1 MSTAAAIT
9 VIGSVGV
16 FPSRAF
22 LPAFVTSCLLRFGHE
37 LPLLGGTE
45 FLTNLHATTADSASW
60 FTHDLTLTVLL
71 VLSLLELWAVENPDL
86 RQLMDP
92 IESGLKALTAFL
104 SATGVLSATDAATA
118 QAIQGLPWVDA
129 ALPVVAAGGVFGIAR
144 TRRVVWETLTEMD
157 PDDSMGLQALLA
169 RIETFWVLS
178 AFLILVLIPWA
189 LILAAGLIFWALN
202 RIERRTRERIE
213 ESRLTCR
220 SCDADAYR
228 SAPHCPSCDAQMDAP
243 CAVGVFGQDLA
254 TQSARLTRHDLDLL
268 MKSRCGHCATPLR
281 ARTPH
286 QHCDRCG
293 RKPFPGREAIQRYAA
308 DIDSRRIPTLVLCG
322 VLCLLP
328 VLGALPALILYRLRI
343 VSPYRRYLPAFAS
356 FTQRLKSRLL
366 LYVVLLLQFIPLV
379 GSIAFVSLG
388 AAEHAMNRRA
398 FLEIAKR

>member
-9 VIGSVGV
+9 VLGSVGV

-37 LPLLGGTE
+37 IPLLGGTE
-45 FLTNLHATTADSASW
+45 FLTNLGATSADSASW

-104 SATGVLSATDAATA
+104 SATGVLSTTDAATA
-118 QAIQGLPWVDA
+118 NAIQGLPWVDA
-129 ALPVVAAGGVFGIAR
+129 ALPLVAAGGVFGIAR
-144 TRRVVWETLTEMD
+144 TRRIVWETLTEMD
-157 PDDSMGLQALLA
+157 PDDSTGLQALLA

-178 AFLILVLIPWA
+178 AFLILILVPWA
-189 LILAAGLIFWALN
+189 LIFAAALIFWTLN
-202 RIERRTRERIE
+202 RIERRSRARIE
-213 ESRLTCR
+213 ESRLACR
-220 SCDADAYR
+220 SCGADAYR
-228 SAPHCPSCDAQMDAP
+228 SAPHCPSCDARMDAA

-254 TQSARLTRHDLDLL
+254 TQSAQLTRHDLDLL
-268 MKSRCGHCATPLR
+268 MKSRCGHCATPLPS
-281 ARTPH
+281 RTPH
-286 QHCDRCG
+286 QHCSLCK
-293 RKPFPGREAIQRYAA
+293 RKPFATPQATRRYAA
-308 DIDSRRIPTLVLCG
+308 DIDSRLATTLALCG
-322 VLCLLP
+322 FLCLLP

-343 VSPYRRYLPAFAS
+343 VSPYRRYLPPFAS
-356 FTQRLKSRLL
+356 FTQRLKGRLL

-379 GSIAFVSLG
+379 GSIALVCLG

-398 FLEIAKR
+398 FLEIAAR